1 MIAPFMRW
9 LGDEGMADFGRAADG
24 TDAGFDARLRMQ
36 KYVFVAQH
44 LGLDTPYRYG
54 RHIYGPYSSRL
65 AEDYRRLAKNPAAYE
80 TESGRSLPGRFRRDA
95 FLRTVKGRS
104 SKWLEV
110 AATLIYISPQHDNAE
125 TMLDHA
131 AWIKKDIYTAEYI
144 KEVLGDLLKS
154 PVRKSVSH

>member
-1 MIAPFMRW
+1 MIAPFIRW
-9 LGDEGMADFGRAADG
+9 LGDAGMVDFGRVADD
-24 TDAGFDARLRMQ
+24 TDTGFDTRLRIQ
-36 KYVFVAQH
+36 KYVFVAQS
-44 LGLDTPYRYG
+44 LGLDTSYRYN
-54 RHIYGPYSSRL
+54 RYRYGPYSPGLAADYYRL
-65 AEDYRRLAKNPAAYE
+65 AENSAAHG
-80 TESGRSLPGRFRRDA
+80 TESDLPVPTGFRQDE
-95 FLRTVKGRS
+95 FLRTVKGRN

-110 AATLIYISPQHDNAE
+110 ATTLIHISPQHDNAE